1 MLQLFHTIIYQPIYN
16 ALIYIYNVVPGHDLG
31 LAIIILTVIVRL
43 ILYPV
48 AKKQIESQKRL
59 QAIQPEIKKIQE
71 KYRSDKEKQSRM
83 LMQLYKERKANP
95 AAGCLPLII
104 QLIFFIALYQAF
116 IAGINFSQE
125 CKDLYSFVSC
135 PEGIRVMF
143 LGFLDITKPN
153 IVLAVIA
160 AAAQYIQTK
169 MMTPVMPASSGKSDI
184 SSIMGQQM
192 LYLGPILTL
201 FIGIR
206 FPAGLAIYWIVN
218 TVFAI
223 VQQYLTAGAKN
234 VPSGDKQS
242 VANLK

>member
-1 MLQLFHTIIYQPIYN
+1 MLQLFHSIIYQPIYN
-16 ALIYIYNVVPGHDLG
+16 ALIFIYNVVPGHDLG
-31 LAIIILTVIVRL
+31 LAIIILTVLVRL
-43 ILYPV
+43 ILYPI

-71 KYRSDKEKQSRM
+71 KYKSDKEKQSRM
-83 LMQLYKERKANP
+83 LMQLYKEKKANP

-104 QLIFFIALYQAF
+104 QLVFFIALYRAF
-116 IAGINFSQE
+116 IAGLNFSQE

-135 PEGIRVMF
+135 PDGIRVMF
-143 LGFLDITKPN
+143 LGFLDLAKPN

-169 MMTPVMPASSGKSDI
+169 MMTPIMPASSSKGDI
-184 SSIMGQQM
+184 SSIMSQQM

-223 VQQYLTAGAKN
+223 VQQYLTVEKKETPPSSEQAVAK
-234 VPSGDKQS
+234 
-242 VANLK
+242 